1 MSTTA
6 AGDGPGQDQ
15 DQAQPPKGRGLMA
28 AAWLLPVGAL
38 IIGVLIGFVI
48 WGTTNSDDS
57 PTGGADSTPT
67 PPSSAPAGES
77 AGATVTVAVP
87 QSCLDAVDA
96 SQASLDLLD
105 QATQAISDLDAARL
119 QTIVNELQTAAER
132 IRALGEEC
140 RASTDVTIDDTTAS
154 PTETASP
161 TS

>member
-15 DQAQPPKGRGLMA
+15 DRPQPPKRRGLMA
-28 AAWLLPVGAL
+28 TAWLLPVTAL
-38 IIGVLIGFVI
+38 IVGVLIGFVI
-48 WGTTNSDDS
+48 WGTANNDDS
-57 PTGGADSTPT
+57 STGLADNSPT
-67 PPSSAPAGES
+67 PSSAPAGES
-77 AGATVTVAVP
+77 AGTTVTVAVP
-87 QSCLDAVDA
+87 QSCLDAVDE

-119 QTIVNELQTAAER
+119 QTIVDDLQTASER

-140 RASTDVTIDDTTAS
+140 QASTDVTIADTTAS